1 MSRPTHASRAPLKVN
16 SHIKTPHFSH
26 LQAGF
31 SLIEVMVGLVVSL
44 LVSLV
49 IMQVFSVFEGQKR
62 STSGSADAQT
72 NGSIALY
79 NLQRDVQLAGF
90 ALPIFSSSNSPLQC
104 TAFIPS
110 GTNISPVSISD
121 GGTAA
126 GASDIL
132 TVRYGTSDAGGSPA
146 IISSVNSDNQ
156 VLVLNNASCKVNDS
170 VIISKGADCLFIQNG
185 INSLTGT
192 TGITINKPSA
202 ATLTPEASLS
212 CLGTWKAVSYSINP
226 AHQLVRSENDSNAP
240 NVDEI
245 VNLQAQYG
253 IADPPDSTVDNN
265 NTIVRWVNATGET
278 WSNPNNANRKLIKA
292 IRVAIVARNGLMEKE
307 TLSYPCSTTHPN
319 LCAWTGTT
327 NSPAPTIDLSN
338 LSNWQQYRYRVFTTI
353 IPLRNVVWSRE
364 ALAN

>member
-1 MSRPTHASRAPLKVN
+1 MNRCLKAGRL
-16 SHIKTPHFSH
+16 SHQQS
-26 LQAGF
+26 GF
-31 SLIEVMVGLVVSL
+31 SLIEVMVGLVLSL

-49 IMQVFSVFEGQKR
+49 IMQVFAVFEGQKR
-62 STSGSADAQT
+62 SSSGSADAQT

-79 NLQRDVQLAGF
+79 NLQRDLQLAGF

-104 TAFIPS
+104 SAFIPS
-110 GTNISPVSISD
+110 GTDISPVSITD

-146 IISSVNSDNQ
+146 IISTVNSGNE

-170 VIISKGADCLFIQNG
+170 VIISKGTDCLFMQNG
-185 INSLTGT
+185 ITSLSGT
-192 TGITINKPSA
+192 TGITLNKPSTA
-202 ATLTPEASLS
+202 SINPDASLS
-212 CLGTWKAVSYSINP
+212 CLGAWKVISYSINSDY
-226 AHQLVRSENDSNAP
+226 QLVRSENDSNAP

-253 IADPPDSTVDNN
+253 IANPPDSTGKN

-292 IRVAIVARNGLMEKE
+292 IRVAIVARNGLLEKE
-307 TLSYPCSTTHPN
+307 SVSYPCSIGHPS
-319 LCAWTGTT
+319 LCAWTGTSE
-327 NSPAPTIDLSN
+327 SPAPTIDLSN

-353 IPLRNVVWSRE
+353 IPLRNIVWAKE
-364 ALAN
+364 ALAS

>member
-1 MSRPTHASRAPLKVN
+1 MNKP
-16 SHIKTPHFSH
+16 IKTRRLSH
-26 LQAGF
+26 LQSGF

-49 IMQVFSVFEGQKR
+49 IMQVLSVFEGQKR
-62 STSGSADAQT
+62 SSSGSADAQT

-110 GTNISPVSISD
+110 GTNISPVSITD

-146 IISSVNSDNQ
+146 IISTVNPGNE
-156 VLVLNNASCKVNDS
+156 VLVLNNAACKVKDS
-170 VIISKGADCLFIQNG
+170 VIISKGTDCLFMQNG
-185 INSLTGT
+185 ITSLSGT
-192 TGITINKPSA
+192 TGMVLNKPSA
-202 ATLTPEASLS
+202 ATINTDASLS
-212 CLGTWKAVSYSINP
+212 CLGAWKAVSYSINS
-226 AHQLVRSENDSNAP
+226 AYQLSRSENGSNSP

-253 IADPPDSTVDNN
+253 ISLKAEENTVDQ
-265 NTIVRWVNATGET
+265 WVNATGTT
-278 WSNPNNANRKLIKA
+278 WSNPSNDNRKLIKA
-292 IRVAIVARNGLMEKE
+292 VRVAIVARNGLLEKE
-307 TLSYPCSTTHPN
+307 TVSYPCSTARPG
-319 LCAWTGTT
+319 LCAWTGTSK
-327 NSPAPTIDLSN
+327 SPAPTIDLSN
-338 LSNWQQYRYRVFTTI
+338 RSNWQQYRYRVFTTI
-353 IPLRNVVWSRE
+353 IPLRNIVWARE
-364 ALAN
+364 ALSS